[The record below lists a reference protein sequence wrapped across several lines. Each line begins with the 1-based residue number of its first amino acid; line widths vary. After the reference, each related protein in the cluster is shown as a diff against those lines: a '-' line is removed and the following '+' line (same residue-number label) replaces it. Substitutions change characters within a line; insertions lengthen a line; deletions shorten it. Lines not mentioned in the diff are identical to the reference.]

1 MPRKTRQYLV
11 IGANSRVGRE
21 ICRQLGDDVIAKTR
35 ESLDI
40 TDFENTRRT
49 LMLLKPDAVI
59 NAAAYTD
66 WLSAEKNQERC
77 WKVNTFAVHNLA
89 NCCGDLELP
98 LMHVSD
104 ARVFGQE
111 EGRKTPYSEEDCVGP
126 VNFYAQS
133 KAAAE
138 QAILRTAFNTGLK
151 HWIIRTSFV
160 YERPWRESQDM
171 LYKILAANRYRT
183 PVETL
188 SDVYCSPTY
197 APHLA
202 KALIHMLDNRNE
214 IESGTYHVAN
224 KGSVSIHQLGLEL
237 IRYSGKAMALAPT
250 STEAMCQKNGIPSSM
265 WPRFTPLDTSKFERE
280 CEYSLPTWQEGLQGY
295 IDAWED

>member
-40 TDFENTRRT
+40 TDFENTHKT
-49 LMLLKPDAVI
+49 LELLRPDAVI

-66 WLSAEKNQERC
+66 WLSAEKHQESC

-89 NCCGDLELP
+89 NCCGELGLP

-104 ARVFGQE
+104 ARVFGQD
-111 EGRKTPYSEEDCVGP
+111 EGRKTPYSEEDSVGP
-126 VNFYAQS
+126 VNCYAQS

-138 QAILRTAFNTGLK
+138 QAILRTAASWGLK
-151 HWIIRTSFV
+151 YWIVRTSFV

-202 KALIHMLDNRNE
+202 TALIHMLDNRNK

-224 KGSVSIHQLGLEL
+224 KGSVSVHQLGLEL
-237 IRYSGKAMALAPT
+237 IRYSGKALSLAPT
-250 STEAMCQKNGIPSSM
+250 NTEALCQKNGIPSSM

-280 CEYSLPTWQEGLQGY
+280 CEYALPTWQEGLHGY
-295 IDAWED
+295 IEAWES